1 MTDSPIIW
9 KISTFR
15 TNFVVAVVVVVVI
28 GRKKLYNW
36 KFFTVKLKLKDLH
49 KNLLLFQELVGENRK
64 SLCNFKTQA

>member
-9 KISTFR
+9 NINTFR
-15 TNFVVAVVVVVVI
+15 TNFVVVVVVVI

>member
-9 KISTFR
+9 NINTFR
-15 TNFVVAVVVVVVI
+15 TNFVVVVVFVI

-36 KFFTVKLKLKDLH
+36 KCFTVKMKLKDLH
-49 KNLLLFQELVGENRK
+49 KNLLLFQVLVGENRT

>member
-9 KISTFR
+9 NINTFR
-15 TNFVVAVVVVVVI
+15 TNFAVVVVVVI

-36 KFFTVKLKLKDLH
+36 KCFTVKMKLKDLH

>member
-9 KISTFR
+9 KINAFR

-49 KNLLLFQELVGENRK
+49 KNLLLFQELVGENMK